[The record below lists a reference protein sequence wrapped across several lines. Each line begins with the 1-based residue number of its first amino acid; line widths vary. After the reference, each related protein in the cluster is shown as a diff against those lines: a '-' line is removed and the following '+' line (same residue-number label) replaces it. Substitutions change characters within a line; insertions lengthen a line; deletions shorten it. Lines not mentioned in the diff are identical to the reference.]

1 MKSRLVLAIA
11 LVSATASL
19 SAATLTIDTASL
31 SFDPNA
37 MHWYVSSKVCNS
49 SSSGFSGSLLYE
61 LRLLRGDKYW
71 SIGSEK
77 SQNTLDHNKCRTYD
91 KLNIQ
96 VNPKKVPIGE
106 YQIQFVVS
114 EWDGQR
120 YVIRDTTT
128 FNKTFV
134 RGGGQ

>member
-1 MKSRLVLAIA
+1 MKLRLA
-11 LVSATASL
+11 LVFALTGATAAV
-19 SAATLTIDTASL
+19 SAANLTIETASL

-49 SSSGFSGSLLYE
+49 SSAGYSGSLLYE
-61 LRLLRGDKYW
+61 LRLLRDDKYW

-91 KLNIQ
+91 RLNIQ
-96 VNPKKVPIGE
+96 VNQNKVPAGE
-106 YQIQFVVS
+106 YKIQLVVS
-114 EWDGQR
+114 EWDNQR

-128 FNKTFV
+128 FTKTFV
-134 RGGGQ
+134 RGGGN